1 LGEKE
6 FLEEIRANQ
15 GIIYKVVALYAAD
28 PEEKKDLYQE
38 ILLQCWKGWPN
49 FRKEAKFSTW
59 LYRISLNTVLSS
71 LRKKTLLVYADD
83 IPDDRLAD
91 DRRLEQEDSKALQQA
106 IRKLTDVDRAL
117 IMLHL
122 EGYQNG
128 EIAEMMGISDNS
140 LAVKLYRIRQRLAHL
155 LNAGKDGKRE

>member
-1 LGEKE
+1 LNEAA

-15 GIIYKVVALYAAD
+15 GIINKVVALYAAD

-49 FRKEAKFSTW
+49 FRKESKFSTW

-71 LRKKTLLVYADD
+71 LRKKSFLVYSDD
-83 IPDDRLAD
+83 IPDDRLID
-91 DRRLEQEDSKALQQA
+91 DRRLEQEDSKALQLA
-106 IRKLTDVDRAL
+106 IRKLTDLDRAL
-117 IMLHL
+117 VLLHL
-122 EGYQNG
+122 EGYTNS
-128 EIAEMMGISDNS
+128 EIAVMMGISDNN

-155 LNAGKDGKRE
+155 LNAGKDGK

>member
-1 LGEKE
+1 MNEAA

-15 GIIYKVVALYAAD
+15 GIINKVVALYAAD

-49 FRKEAKFSTW
+49 FRKESKFSTW

-71 LRKKTLLVYADD
+71 LRKKSLLVYSDD
-83 IPDDRLAD
+83 IPDDRLID
-91 DRRLEQEDSKALQQA
+91 DRRLEQEDSKALQLA
-106 IRKLTDVDRAL
+106 IRKLTDLDRAL
-117 IMLHL
+117 ILLHL
-122 EGYQNG
+122 EGYTNS
-128 EIAEMMGISDNS
+128 EIAFMMGISDNN

-155 LNAGKDGKRE
+155 LNAGKNGK

>member
-1 LGEKE
+1 MGEKE

-71 LRKKTLLVYADD
+71 LRKKTFLVYSDD
-83 IPDDRLAD
+83 IPDHHLAD
-91 DRRLEQEDSKALQQA
+91 DQILEQEDSKALQQA
-106 IRKLTDVDRAL
+106 IRNLTDVDRAL

-128 EIAEMMGISDNS
+128 EIAEMMGISDNN

>member
-1 LGEKE
+1 MGEKE

-106 IRKLTDVDRAL
+106 IWKLTDVDRAL